1 VLLNF
6 FQCKNRKIGRCDKK
20 GETVDFLSR
29 FQIVKDNTGV
39 ARASSL
45 SRYRR
50 ILDFVIATVTKK
62 YTAAQADSNPE
73 K

>member
-20 GETVDFLSR
+20 VETDDFLSR
-29 FQIVKDNTGV
+29 FQIVKGSAGA

-62 YTAAQADSNPE
+62 YTAAQADSKAE